1 MKINRRIA
9 AFILAGAMVLLSG
22 CGKKEE
28 SKTTRLVTTKDYT
41 SSSSIQTNESPNK
54 NLDKSS
60 TQLQETYDYVGEPF
74 TSQNGYKYVKVGKIQ
89 GEIVLFG
96 LYNMD
101 TKKEDIPCKC
111 DMISKENKS
120 SFTEET
126 HVWISV
132 IGDNDYECGL
142 FNMTK
147 LREDIKCNTCEK
159 VYHEW
164 KAEDGTIY
172 RWLKIPNETGFIYG
186 LFNVT
191 TLELKLFES
200 YELKDNSYVCTES
213 NGKQLVI
220 NLK

>member
-28 SKTTRLVTTKDYT
+28 SKTTRLVTTKTYT
-41 SSSSIQTNESPNK
+41 SVSSLNFNEIPNG
-54 NLDKSS
+54 LS
-60 TQLQETYDYVGEPF
+60 QEEFNELRKTYDYVGEPF
-74 TSQNGYKYVKVGKIQ
+74 TSQNGYRYVKIGKIQ

-96 LYNMD
+96 LYNRD
-101 TKKEDIPCKC
+101 TKKNDIPCKC
-111 DMISKENKS
+111 DMISKETKS

-126 HVWISV
+126 TIWISV
-132 IGDNDYECGL
+132 PGDNDYECGL
-142 FNMTK
+142 FNMNK
-147 LREDIKCNTCEK
+147 LVTDIDCSTYTG
-159 VYHEW
+159 VGHEW
-164 KAEDGTIY
+164 KAEDGNIY
-172 RWLKIPNETGFIYG
+172 RWLEIPNETGFIYG

-191 TLELKLFES
+191 TLELRLFES
-200 YELKDNSYVCTES
+200 YELKNDEYVCTES